1 MKRIIGIVIEG
12 KKLGRKLGFPT
23 ANIELREMLEGGV
36 YAGNATLEGKKYHSA
51 IFIWADK
58 PLLEAHLL
66 DFEGDLYGKK
76 IEVEIDSKIRESIKF
91 EDEDEIKKQVLKDI
105 EIIRNLTAKT

>member
-1 MKRIIGIVIEG
+1 MKRIIGIVIGG

-23 ANIELREMLEGGV
+23 ANIQLKEVLKGGA
-36 YAGNATLEGKKYHSA
+36 YAGNVTLEGKEYHSA

-66 DFEGDLYGKK
+66 DFEGDIYGKK
-76 IEVEIDSKIRESIKF
+76 IEIEINSKIRESIKF
-91 EDEDEIKKQVLKDI
+91 GSEDEIKKQIVKDI
-105 EIIRNLTAKT
+105 EIIRNLISKS